1 LADTLPYRYIAIDG
15 PIGVGKTTLVD
26 LIARRFEA
34 VRVLEDVNNP
44 FLADF
49 YQDRPG
55 AAFQTQLYFIRQ
67 RFQQQQE
74 TVQRELFQKLLV
86 ADYCF
91 QKDRIFAYLTLSD
104 DELMLYEKL
113 YSTLE
118 PQVPSPDLVIYL
130 TADVA
135 TCMARIRRRQRS
147 FERELSEEYLAEL
160 IDAYNH
166 FFHYYNRSPLLVVD
180 TRHLNFPQRAEDF
193 EELLLQLQRPIKGT
207 EYFVA
212 AKRR

>member
-1 LADTLPYRYIAIDG
+1 
-15 PIGVGKTTLVD
+15 
-26 LIARRFEA
+26 
-34 VRVLEDVNNP
+34 
-44 FLADF
+44 
-49 YQDRPG
+49 
-55 AAFQTQLYFIRQ
+55 
-67 RFQQQQE
+67 
-74 TVQRELFQKLLV
+74 
-86 ADYCF
+86 
-91 QKDRIFAYLTLSD
+91 
-104 DELMLYEKL
+104 M
-113 YSTLE
+113 
-118 PQVPSPDLVIYL
+118 PSPDLVISL